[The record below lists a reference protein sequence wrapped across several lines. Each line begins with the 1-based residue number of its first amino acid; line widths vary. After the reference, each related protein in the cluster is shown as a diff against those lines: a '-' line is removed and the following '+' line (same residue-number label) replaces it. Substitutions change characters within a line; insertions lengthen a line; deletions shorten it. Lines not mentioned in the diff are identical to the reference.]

1 MTWMRDKMRY
11 MRKKEICEGVE
22 IFGGYYLNS
31 NAQADKQSEAL
42 KQAEF
47 NRKTKNYQVEL
58 SQEEIEIIEEL
69 SKNDEYETNTT
80 IDC

>member
-1 MTWMRDKMRY
+1 MS
-11 MRKKEICEGVE
+11 KKYLCEGVE

-69 SKNDEYETNTT
+69 SKNDEYEANTT